1 MNRQPLKGL
10 LLFLFFSAK
19 GHLVMTAVIMLCA
32 TIFALTFGTTPMIG
46 LIAMLLVPTMSLMT
60 LASAEKAEKNK
71 WETFQLS
78 MPVKRQNVVTARYT
92 FYLLLI
98 LLALLM
104 TGIIEG
110 LALSLNHLDVVQH
123 GSFRLGGIGP
133 MAEVMEALT
142 ITPIQ
147 ISVQI
152 TLLSMGS
159 SVLSA
164 ALYFP
169 LAYSIFKGKE
179 ELVSILVLIGNFI
192 LTAFLL
198 WLASHLEFTFN
209 QTVMLGVLA
218 PIFLLIPSY
227 FFSVRFYQKLDA

>member
-19 GHLVMTAVIMLCA
+19 GHLVMTGVLMLGA
-32 TIFALTFGTTPMIG
+32 IGFALAFGTTPMIG
-46 LIAMLLVPTMSLMT
+46 FIAMFIVPTMSLMT
-60 LASAEKAEKNK
+60 LASTEKAEKNK

-78 MPVKRQNVVTARYT
+78 MPVKRQNVVTARYA
-92 FYLLLI
+92 FYFSLVA
-98 LLALLM
+98 LALFM
-104 TGIIEG
+104 TGIAEG
-110 LALSLNHLDVVQH
+110 LALLLDHLDVVEH

-142 ITPIQ
+142 ITSIR
-147 ISVQI
+147 ISIQI

-159 SVLSA
+159 AFLSA

-179 ELVSILVLIGNFI
+179 ELISILVLVGNFI
-192 LTAFLL
+192 LTALLL
-198 WLASHLEFTFN
+198 WLASSLEFSFS

-218 PIFLLIPSY
+218 PFFLVVLSY
-227 FFSVRFYQKLDA
+227 FFSVKFYQKIDV